1 MKLFDLHCD
10 TAFEMYKK
18 GEGLCSNK
26 LHIALDRTKEFETYN
41 QIMAIWSDCDKSDEE
56 CFADFKNINSVLK
69 KETEKCFDGNKN
81 SYLISVE
88 DGKLLAGDIKRLD
101 FLYDEG
107 VRFLIPMW
115 SGENCIGGAFDTS
128 KGLSDFGKKVIL
140 RCFEIGIV
148 PDISHS
154 SLESASE
161 ILDMAEKADKP
172 VIASHSCSYSVYPHD
187 RNLRDEQF
195 LRIKDIGGIVGLSF
209 CRYHLAPKEEKCTSD
224 NILSHI
230 EHYLSIGGENT
241 LCFGADMD
249 GAPMPED
256 IFGIESIPSL
266 YDKICDAFGKD
277 IADNIT
283 WNNAYNFVNS
293 ILK

>member
-18 GEGLCSNK
+18 SEGLYENK
-26 LHIALDRTKEFETYN
+26 LHIALDRTEKFDSYA
-41 QIMAIWSDCDKSDEE
+41 QIMAIWSDCGKSDEE

-195 LRIKDIGGIVGLSF
+195 LRIKDMGGVVGLSF
-209 CRYHLAPKEEKCTSD
+209 CRYHLAPEEEKCTSD

-230 EHYLSIGGENT
+230 EYYLSIGGENT

-256 IFGIESIPSL
+256 IFGIESIPCL

>member
-1 MKLFDLHCD
+1 
-10 TAFEMYKK
+10 MYKK
-18 GEGLCSNK
+18 SESLYSNK
-26 LHIALDRTKEFETYN
+26 LHIALDRTRNFENYA
-41 QIMAIWSDCDKSDEE
+41 QIMAIWSDCNKSDEE
-56 CFADFKNINSVLK
+56 CFADFKNINSALQ
-69 KETEKCFDGNKN
+69 KEADRYFDGNRS

-88 DGKLLAGDIKRLD
+88 DGKLLSGDIKRLD

-128 KGLSDFGKKVIL
+128 KGLTDFGKNVIS

-161 ILDMAEKADKP
+161 ILNMADAAGKP
-172 VIASHSCSYSVYPHD
+172 VIASHSCSYGIYPHA

-195 LRIKDIGGIVGLSF
+195 LRIKDMGGVVGLSF

-224 NILSHI
+224 NILAHI
-230 EHYLSIGGENT
+230 EHYLNIGGENT

-249 GAPMPED
+249 GAPMPDD
-256 IFGIESIPSL
+256 IYGIESIPYL
-266 YDKICDAFGKD
+266 YDKICDTFGKN
-277 IADNIT
+277 IADNIA

-293 ILK
+293 ISK